1 MLRAVCLWTLLVF
14 SAAAAQAGGFA
25 ILPLRIEL
33 GPNRASS
40 LTVTNTE
47 EAKTFEVRA
56 VGWTQQNRSDN
67 YAPTNDLLLAPATFK
82 LEKGAS
88 QVVRIQL
95 NKPQDATERPYRIF
109 VDEVPPAQEIKPNSL
124 KTVVSMAVP
133 VFVAPTTGP
142 VAKGAAVLKVALQKD
157 QLKIE
162 MQNTG
167 KANLKLREW
176 QVTSPKA
183 GELLKVQ
190 AAAYVLAG
198 NTMIGD
204 YPLKIQADGPL
215 KMTVVTDRG
224 TFSADIAR

>member
-1 MLRAVCLWTLLVF
+1 MLRLICLWASLVF
-14 SAAAAQAGGFA
+14 ACSAAQAGGFA
-25 ILPLRIEL
+25 LQPLRIEL
-33 GPNRASS
+33 GPNRAAS

-56 VGWTQQNRSDN
+56 VSWTQRDRADA
-67 YAPTNDLLLAPATFK
+67 YAPTDDLLIAPATFK

-95 NKPQDATERPYRIF
+95 NKPQDASERPYRIF

-124 KTVVSMAVP
+124 KTVVSMGVP
-133 VFVAPTTGP
+133 VFVAPNTGP
-142 VAKGAAVLKVALQKD
+142 VGKGAATLKVALVGD
-157 QLKIE
+157 VLKIE
-162 MQNTG
+162 MKNTG

-176 QVTSPKA
+176 QVTSPRA
-183 GELLKVQ
+183 GDLLKVT
-190 AAAYVLAG
+190 AASYVLAG
-198 NTMIGD
+198 NTMTGD

-215 KMTVVTDRG
+215 KMMVVTDRG